1 VRTAFVLT
9 CALAFAGLTAFGQE
23 ADSGL
28 DVRATFSAA
37 AFDSGDLREAPR
49 NGSPIDAGF
58 RAVFY
63 PTLKIDEHW
72 SVDVAW
78 QAMSRPYFYETYST
92 QGHGVKTDIL
102 NATVN
107 YAHAAG
113 RGLIT
118 ARIGE
123 MPTAFGAFALRYDD
137 MQNPLF
143 DKPLEYGYE
152 YAPVSTL
159 AVAGVQ
165 VDASSGKWD
174 GRAQFANSSPW
185 NPRSLTERHQYG
197 NWAGGGGYTIRQ
209 GLRVGASAYYGTAN
223 PVTHGARAVGADVQ
237 FAHGHWYTNGEI
249 QHFVFPWKAIP
260 TGRTQA
266 GYVEVKRVLTPRWY
280 VATRTGYEHAYFG
293 RMESY
298 QFAAGFRPGANQ
310 LIKLDYRLD
319 REDGENHAT
328 VAVEFVTAV
337 HPLSIA
343 FR

>member
-1 VRTAFVLT
+1 VRTAFALS
-9 CALAFAGLTAFGQE
+9 CALATAGFSAFGQE
-23 ADSGL
+23 ANSGL
-28 DVRATFSAA
+28 DLRATFSAA
-37 AFDSGDLREAPR
+37 AFDSSELTETPP
-49 NGSPIDAGF
+49 NGSAVDAGF

-72 SVDVAW
+72 TITVAW

-107 YAHAAG
+107 YAHHVG
-113 RGLIT
+113 HGLIT
-118 ARIGE
+118 VRAGE
-123 MPTAFGAFALRYDD
+123 MPTVFGAFALRYDD
-137 MQNPLF
+137 MENPLF
-143 DKPLEYGYE
+143 DKPLEYGYY

-159 AVAGVQ
+159 AVAGLQ
-165 VDASSGKWD
+165 VDASRGKWD

-185 NPRSLTERHQYG
+185 IPRSLTERHQYG

-209 GLRVGASAYYGTAN
+209 GFRVGASAYYGTAN

-260 TGRTQA
+260 TGRTNA
-266 GYVEVKRVLTPRWY
+266 GYLEVKRVLTPRWY
-280 VATRTGYEHAYFG
+280 VAARTGYEHAYFG
-293 RMESY
+293 RMES
-298 QFAAGFRPGANQ
+298 FEFVAGYRAGANQ
-310 LIKLDYRLD
+310 LVKVDYELD
-319 REDGENHAT
+319 REDGENKRT
-328 VAVEFVTAV
+328 LAVQFVTTF